1 MRLDGFTAI
10 VTGGGGTL
18 GNTLVRTLAQAG
30 SDVVVVTRSS
40 PQDEILEEI
49 RELGRRAIALHADV
63 SNEASVERM
72 VERAIETFGKVD
84 LLVNNAGIG
93 IRMPLEQ
100 VSFKDWERV
109 VAVNL
114 TGVFLCSMAV
124 ARGMITRRKGNI
136 VNMAGA
142 SAHRSFPGGGAFGP
156 SKAGMISLT
165 KQMAVEWAKY
175 NIRVNGVSPG
185 PVMNPETEQL
195 LRDEEMRKRVAKIP
209 LGRVGTAEEIANAVL
224 FLASKES
231 SYMTGQMLVVDG
243 GSVETSYLYP

>member
-40 PQDEILEEI
+40 PQDEIVEEI

-156 SKAGMISLT
+156 SKAGMISRLEAFVDML
-165 KQMAVEWAKY
+165 Q
-175 NIRVNGVSPG
+175 
-185 PVMNPETEQL
+185 
-195 LRDEEMRKRVAKIP
+195 RKKRS
-209 LGRVGTAEEIANAVL
+209 R
-224 FLASKES
+224 
-231 SYMTGQMLVVDG
+231 
-243 GSVETSYLYP
+243 